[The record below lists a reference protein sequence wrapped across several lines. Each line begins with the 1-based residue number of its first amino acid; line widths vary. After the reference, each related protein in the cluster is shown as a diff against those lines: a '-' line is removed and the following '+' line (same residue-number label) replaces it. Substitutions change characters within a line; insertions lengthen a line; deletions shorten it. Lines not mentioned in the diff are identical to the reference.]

1 MDPEYEAI
9 RQSLPTLKDFLI
21 HCPHAAADEFYAK
34 DLIPEELKRK
44 VYNDP
49 EKVGE
54 LIQCLSSRIKS
65 CPGIFVDV
73 LKVLLEMRGSD
84 VAVQFIKEKYGNLYW
99 F

>member
-21 HCPHAAADEFYAK
+21 HCPHAAADEFFAK

-44 VYNDP
+44 VYSDP

-54 LIQCLSSRIKS
+54 LILGSICKNGPTIRTVRCSLFGQLGACFSDLR
-65 CPGIFVDV
+65 D
-73 LKVLLEMRGSD
+73 LLFGH
-84 VAVQFIKEKYGNLYW
+84 
-99 F
+99 